1 MEVSLM
7 TGYHRR
13 YSASGLVLIF
23 STIKMK
29 ITVAQLNYHIGNFS
43 GNKDRICKAI
53 NQARSEASDLIIF
66 SELCVPGYPPLDLL
80 DRFDFIEKCNQTV
93 QDIAKECTGIAAIVG
108 SPTYNKRPEGKKL
121 FNSALLLSEGKILF
135 SANKALLPT
144 YDIFDEYRYFEPE
157 RQFSVFPFKGLRLAI
172 TICEDLWDEQ
182 PFDNEFEK
190 TRLYTVSPMEEL
202 SRQNPDIIINIAA
215 SPFSYT
221 KIESKENIFISKAL
235 KYKIPVITVNQTGA
249 NTELI
254 FDGASLLVN
263 NKGKIYK
270 QLPFFEE
277 AVETFQFEN
286 IKTGA
291 ASAKEPDIIPVSLIH
306 KALVTGLRDYFC
318 KTGLK
323 SSIIG
328 LSGGIDSAIC
338 LCLAVDALGSEN
350 VRALLMPSRYSS
362 DHSVNDAVALA
373 DSLKVKYDI
382 VSIEKPFSAFEEDL
396 APLFEGM
403 KKDVTEENIQARI
416 RAVLLMAVSNKF
428 GCIVLNTS
436 NKSEAAV
443 GYGTLYGDMAGG
455 LSVIGDVYK
464 TDVYRLA
471 AFINRNKEIIPENII
486 KKLPSA
492 ELRPDQFD
500 TDSLPDYDTLD
511 SILYQYIELQKPA
524 SRIISDGGDKATVLK
539 VIRMIDFN
547 EYKRYQAPPVL
558 RISSKAFGAGRRMP
572 LVARY

>member
-1 MEVSLM
+1 MK
-7 TGYHRR
+7 
-13 YSASGLVLIF
+13 F
-23 STIKMK
+23 TI
-29 ITVAQLNYHIGNFS
+29 AQLNYHIGNFA
-43 GNKDRICKAI
+43 GNKDLICEAIRKAKS
-53 NQARSEASDLIIF
+53 QGSDLIIF
-66 SELCVPGYPPLDLL
+66 SELCISGYPPLDLL
-80 DRFDFIEKCNQTV
+80 DRLDFIEKCDQTV
-93 QDIAKECTGIAAIVG
+93 QEIAKECIGIAAIVG
-108 SPTYNKRPEGKKL
+108 SPTLNKKPEGKKL
-121 FNSALLLSEGKILF
+121 FNSALLLSDGKVIF

-157 RQFSVFPFKGLRLAI
+157 KQFSVFLFRGLRLAI

-202 SRQNPDIIINIAA
+202 IKQNPDIIINIAA

-221 KIESKENIFISKAL
+221 KIEAKENIFISKAL
-235 KYKIPVITVNQTGA
+235 KYKIPVISVNQTGA

-254 FDGASLLVN
+254 FDGASILVN
-263 NKGKIYK
+263 EKGEKFN

-277 AVETFQFEN
+277 AVETYTFEN
-286 IKTGA
+286 IKSGSIAGKETRI
-291 ASAKEPDIIPVSLIH
+291 ASVSLIY
-306 KALVTGLRDYFC
+306 KALVTGLRDYFA

-323 SSIIG
+323 SGIIG
-328 LSGGIDSAIC
+328 LSGGIDSALC
-338 LCLAVDALGSEN
+338 LCLAVDALGNEN
-350 VRALLMPSRYSS
+350 VRAMLMPSRYSS
-362 DHSVNDAVALA
+362 DHSVKDAVTLA
-373 DSLKVKYDI
+373 NTLKVHYDI
-382 VSIEKPFSAFEEDL
+382 VNIEKPFNAFEEDL
-396 APLFEGM
+396 LPVFKGM
-403 KKDVTEENIQARI
+403 NCDVTEENIQARI
-416 RAVLLMAVSNKF
+416 RAILLMAVSNKY

-471 AFINRNKEIIPENII
+471 DFINRVSEIIPENII
-486 KKLPSA
+486 RKLPSA

-500 TDSLPDYDTLD
+500 TDSLPDYNILD

-524 SRIISDGGDKATVLK
+524 SRIIKEGADKDTVLK

>member
-1 MEVSLM
+1 
-7 TGYHRR
+7 
-13 YSASGLVLIF
+13 
-23 STIKMK
+23 MK
-29 ITVAQLNYHIGNFS
+29 FTVAQLNYHIGNFA
-43 GNKDRICKAI
+43 GNKELICKAI
-53 NQARSEASDLIIF
+53 RKAKAEGSDLIIF
-66 SELCVPGYPPLDLL
+66 SELCIPGYPPLDLL
-80 DRFDFIEKCNQTV
+80 DRIDFIEKCEQTV
-93 QDIAKECTGIAAIVG
+93 QDIANECKGIAAIVG
-108 SPTYNKRPEGKKL
+108 SPTFNKKSEGKKL
-121 FNSALLLSEGKILF
+121 YNSALLLSEGKIIF

-144 YDIFDEYRYFEPE
+144 YDIFDEYRHFEPE
-157 RQFSVFPFKGLRLAI
+157 KQFSVFSFKGLKLAL

-190 TRLYTVSPMEEL
+190 TRLYTLSPMEVL
-202 SRQNPDIIINIAA
+202 SRQNPDLIINIAA
-215 SPFSYT
+215 SPFSYS
-221 KIESKENIFISKAL
+221 KIEAKENIFISKAI
-235 KYKIPVITVNQTGA
+235 KYKIPVISVNQTGA

-254 FDGASLLVN
+254 FDGASILVN
-263 NKGKIYK
+263 KNGRIYN

-277 AVETFQFEN
+277 AVETFSFEDLKEGPVLFKET
-286 IKTGA
+286 KT
-291 ASAKEPDIIPVSLIH
+291 DTISLIY
-306 KALVTGLRDYFC
+306 KALVTGLRDYFT

-338 LCLAVDALGSEN
+338 LCLAAEALGNEN

-362 DHSVNDAVALA
+362 DHSVTDAIKLA
-373 DSLKVKYDI
+373 KSLNVHYDI
-382 VSIEKPFSAFEEDL
+382 INIEKPFTAFEEDL
-396 APLFEGM
+396 SSVFQGKNP
-403 KKDVTEENIQARI
+403 DVTEENIQARV
-416 RAVLLMAVSNKF
+416 RAILLMAVSNKF

-455 LSVIGDVYK
+455 LSLIGDVYK

-471 AFINRNKEIIPENII
+471 AFINRSSEVIPGNII
-486 KKLPSA
+486 RKMPSA

-500 TDSLPDYDTLD
+500 TDSLPDYNILD

-524 SRIISDGGDKATVLK
+524 SRIIKEGADKEIVLK

>member
-1 MEVSLM
+1 
-7 TGYHRR
+7 
-13 YSASGLVLIF
+13 
-23 STIKMK
+23 MK
-29 ITVAQLNYHIGNFS
+29 ITVAQLNYHIGNFAD
-43 GNKDRICKAI
+43 NKDLICKAI
-53 NQARSEASDLIIF
+53 KKAKSAGSDLIIF
-66 SELCVPGYPPLDLL
+66 SELCIPGYPPLDLL
-80 DRFDFIEKCNQTV
+80 DRQYFIEKCNQTV
-93 QDIAKECTGIAAIVG
+93 KEIALECRGIAAIVG
-108 SPTYNKRPEGKKL
+108 SPTINKMDEGKKL
-121 FNSALLLSEGKILF
+121 YNSALILSEGEVVF
-135 SANKALLPT
+135 SVNKALLPT

-157 RQFSVFPFKGLRLAI
+157 KEFSVFLFKGLRIAL

-190 TRLYTVSPMEEL
+190 TRLYTVSPMEKL
-202 SRQNPDIIINIAA
+202 AGQNPDIIINIAA

-221 KIESKENIFISKAL
+221 KIKSRENIFISKAI
-235 KYKIPVITVNQTGA
+235 KYKIPVISVNQTGA

-254 FDGASLLVN
+254 FDGASVVVN
-263 NKGKIYK
+263 QNGNVFSK
-270 QLPFFEE
+270 LPFFEE
-277 AVETFQFEN
+277 AVETYYFDD
-286 IKTGA
+286 IKSGRTSG
-291 ASAKEPDIIPVSLIH
+291 EIEVTDPVSLIY
-306 KALVTGLRDYFC
+306 KALVTGLRDYFR

-323 SSIIG
+323 NCNIG
-328 LSGGIDSAIC
+328 LSGGIDSALC
-338 LCLAVDALGSEN
+338 LCLATEALGNES

-362 DHSVNDAVALA
+362 DHSVSDAVALA
-373 DSLKVKYDI
+373 KSLNVRYDI
-382 VSIEKPFSAFEEDL
+382 INIEKPFRAFEEDL
-396 APLFEGM
+396 APVFIGM
-403 KKDVTEENIQARI
+403 NPDVTEENIQARV
-416 RAVLLMAVSNKF
+416 RAVLLMAVSNKY

-471 AFINRNKEIIPENII
+471 AFINREKRIIPENII

-492 ELRPDQFD
+492 ELRPGQFD
-500 TDSLPDYDTLD
+500 TDSLPDYNILD

-524 SRIISDGGDKATVLK
+524 GRIIKEGADRETVLR

>member
-1 MEVSLM
+1 MTLM
-7 TGYHRR
+7 K
-13 YSASGLVLIF
+13 L
-23 STIKMK
+23 
-29 ITVAQLNYHIGNFS
+29 TVAQLNYHIGNFS
-43 GNKDRICKAI
+43 GNKDKICKAI
-53 NQARSEASDLIIF
+53 EKAKTAGSDLIVF
-66 SELCVPGYPPLDLL
+66 SELCIPGYPPLDLL
-80 DRFDFIEKCNQTV
+80 DRIEFIEQCNKTV
-93 QDIAKECTGIAAIVG
+93 LEIAGECTGITAIVG
-108 SPTYNKRPEGKKL
+108 SPTLNKRAEGKKL
-121 FNSALLLSEGKILF
+121 FNSALVLSEGKIIF

-157 RQFSVFPFKGLRLAI
+157 KQFSVFLFKGLKLAI

-202 SRQNPDIIINIAA
+202 IKQDPDIIINIAA

-221 KIESKENIFISKAL
+221 KIEAKENIFISKAT
-235 KYKIPVITVNQTGA
+235 KYKIPVISVNQTGGQ
-249 NTELI
+249 TELI
-254 FDGASLLVN
+254 FDGASILVN
-263 NKGKIYK
+263 EKGKVFN

-277 AVETFQFEN
+277 AIETYSFES
-286 IKTGA
+286 IKSGSIKNETK
-291 ASAKEPDIIPVSLIH
+291 SDPVPLIH
-306 KALVTGLRDYFC
+306 KALVTGLGDYF
-318 KTGLK
+318 TK
-323 SSIIG
+323 SGIKNSIIG
-328 LSGGIDSAIC
+328 LSGGIDSALC
-338 LCLAVDALGSEN
+338 LCLAVDALGNDN

-362 DHSVNDAVALA
+362 DHSVKDAVALA
-373 DSLKVKYDI
+373 VSLGVRYDI
-382 VSIEKPFSAFEEDL
+382 INIEKPFKAFEEDL
-396 APLFEGM
+396 STVFRGKER
-403 KKDVTEENIQARI
+403 DVTEENIQARI
-416 RAVLLMAVSNKF
+416 RAILLMAISNKY

-471 AFINRNKEIIPENII
+471 AYINRDSEIIPENII

-500 TDSLPDYDTLD
+500 TDSLPDYNLLD

-524 SRIISDGGDKATVLK
+524 SRIIMEGSDKDTVLK

>member
-1 MEVSLM
+1 VLTFNKSLM
-7 TGYHRR
+7 K
-13 YSASGLVLIF
+13 F
-23 STIKMK
+23 
-29 ITVAQLNYHIGNFS
+29 TVAQLNYHIGNFP
-43 GNKDRICKAI
+43 GNKESICNAIKKAK
-53 NQARSEASDLIIF
+53 AVGSDLIIF
-66 SELCVPGYPPLDLL
+66 SELCIPGYPPLDLL
-80 DRFDFIEKCNQTV
+80 DRIDFIEKCNLTV
-93 QDIAKECTGIAAIVG
+93 MEIARECTGIAAIVG
-108 SPTYNKRPEGKKL
+108 SPTINRKPEGKKL
-121 FNSALLLSEGKILF
+121 HNSALLLSEGKIIF
-135 SANKALLPT
+135 SVNKALLPT

-157 RQFSVFPFKGLRLAI
+157 KEFSVFSFKGLRLAI

-202 SRQNPDIIINIAA
+202 VKQKPDILINIAA
-215 SPFSYT
+215 SPFSYS
-221 KIESKENIFISKAL
+221 KIEAKENIFISKAI
-235 KYKIPVITVNQTGA
+235 KYKIPVISVNQTGA

-254 FDGASLLVN
+254 FDGSSIIIN
-263 NKGKIYK
+263 EKGKIYN

-277 AVETFQFEN
+277 AVETYSFES
-286 IKTGA
+286 IKSELIGGKSIKIDHIA
-291 ASAKEPDIIPVSLIH
+291 LIH
-306 KALVTGLRDYFC
+306 KALITGLRDYFI

-338 LCLAVDALGSEN
+338 LCLAVEALGNEN
-350 VRALLMPSRYSS
+350 VRVLLMPSRYSS
-362 DHSVNDAVALA
+362 DHSMRDALTLA
-373 DSLKVKYDI
+373 RILNVQYDI
-382 VSIEKPFSAFEEDL
+382 VNIEKPFIAFEEDL
-396 APLFEGM
+396 EPVFRGM
-403 KKDVTEENIQARI
+403 NTDVTEENIQARI
-416 RAVLLMAVSNKF
+416 RAILLMAVSNKF

-471 AFINRNKEIIPENII
+471 EYINRERKIIPENII
-486 KKLPSA
+486 RKLPSA

-500 TDSLPDYDTLD
+500 TDSLPDYKILD

-524 SRIISDGGDKATVLK
+524 GRIIKEGADSGTVLK

-558 RISSKAFGAGRRMP
+558 RISSKAFGVGRRMP